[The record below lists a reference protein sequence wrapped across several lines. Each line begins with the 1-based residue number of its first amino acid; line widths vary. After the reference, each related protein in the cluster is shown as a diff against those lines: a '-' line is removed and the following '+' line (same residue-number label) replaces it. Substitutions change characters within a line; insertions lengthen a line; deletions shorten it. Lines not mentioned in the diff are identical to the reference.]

1 MRLNKSQK
9 IVFILFAWLALSGRS
24 CTETTITTGLDSV
37 QKVSDTAGN
46 FEGVLEDNDQF
57 GSAVANI
64 GDLDFDAVTD
74 LVVGAP
80 LDDDGGTDRGAVWI
94 LFMNDDGT
102 VDIDQKISDSEGR
115 LTALLQAG
123 LDDNDRF
130 GSAVAE
136 LGDLNGDGI
145 LDIAVGAP
153 LDDDGGT
160 DRGAVWI
167 LFLNTDGT
175 VQFSQ
180 KISDNAGFF
189 NSVLQDNDQVGTAIA
204 FIGDLNNDLL
214 PEIAVGA
221 VGDDDGGTDR
231 GAIWILSLAADGTV
245 NNFQKVSDRDGNFTG
260 TLDDS
265 DFFGSSI
272 AGIGDLDAD
281 GIEDIAVGAIGDDD
295 GGVDRG
301 AVWVLLMNADN
312 TVRFEQKISETDG
325 NFNGGLDDSDH
336 FGSSV
341 TGLGDVNGDGIIDI
355 AAGADLDD
363 DGGNNRGAVWIMF
376 MESDGGIISESKI
389 SSVSGNF
396 TGTLTDGTQFGS
408 ALANPGDL
416 DLDGTIDIVAGAK
429 LDDDGGTDRGALW
442 TLFMKRSETDR
453 QVTLFDDKQ

>member
-24 CTETTITTGLDSV
+24 CTETTITTGVDSV
-37 QKVSDTAGN
+37 QKVSDTTGN

-64 GDLDFDAVTD
+64 GDLDLDGVID
-74 LVVGAP
+74 LAVGAP

-102 VDIDQKISDSEGR
+102 VDNEQKISDDEGR
-115 LTALLQAG
+115 LSLIDV
-123 LDDNDRF
+123 LDDEDQF

-167 LFLNTDGT
+167 LFLNVDGT
-175 VQFSQ
+175 VQFTQ
-180 KISDNAGFF
+180 KISDSEGFF
-189 NSVLQDNDQVGTAIA
+189 NSFLEDNDQFGTAIA
-204 FIGDLNNDLL
+204 NIGDLNNDLL

-221 VGDDDGGTDR
+221 VGDDEGGTDR
-231 GAIWILSLAADGTV
+231 GAVWILSLAANGTV
-245 NNFQKVSDRDGNFTG
+245 NNVQKVSDTSGDFIG
-260 TLDDS
+260 TLQDG

-281 GIEDIAVGAIGDDD
+281 GIEDVAVGAIGDDE

-301 AVWVLLMNADN
+301 AVWVLFMNIDN
-312 TVRFEQKISETDG
+312 TVRFEQKISESNG
-325 NFNGGLDDSDH
+325 NFNGGLNDNDH

-341 TGLGDVNGDGIIDI
+341 AGIGDYNGDGIIDI
-355 AAGADLDD
+355 AVGAAQDN
-363 DGGNNRGAVWIMF
+363 DGGSNRGAVWIMF
-376 MESDGGIISESKI
+376 MESDGEIISKTKI
-389 SSVSGNF
+389 SSTSGDF

-416 DLDGTIDIVAGAK
+416 DLDGTTDIVTGAK
-429 LDDDGGTDRGALW
+429 LDDDGGADRGALW
-442 TLFMKRSETDR
+442 TLFMQQPETDIDF
-453 QVTLFDDKQ
+453 TLFDDKD

>member
-24 CTETTITTGLDSV
+24 CTETTVTTGVDSV

-64 GDLDFDAVTD
+64 GDLEVDGVID
-74 LVVGAP
+74 LAVGAP

-102 VDIDQKISDSEGR
+102 VDIEQKISDTEGNFP
-115 LTALLQAG
+115 AG
-123 LDDNDRF
+123 LDDSDRF

-136 LGDLNGDGI
+136 LGDLNGDSI

-167 LFLNTDGT
+167 LFMNADGT
-175 VQFSQ
+175 VQFAQ
-180 KISDNAGFF
+180 KISNTEGGF
-189 NSVLQDNDQVGTAIA
+189 NGLLEDNDQFGAAIA
-204 FIGDLNNDLL
+204 NIGDLNNDLL

-221 VGDDDGGTDR
+221 IGDDDGGTDR
-231 GAIWILSLAADGTV
+231 GAIWILSLAENGTIFS
-245 NNFQKVSDRDGNFTG
+245 FQKVSDSSGEFAGTLRDG
-260 TLDDS
+260 

-272 AGIGDLDAD
+272 SGIGDLDAD
-281 GIEDIAVGAIGDDD
+281 SIEDIAVGAIGDDD

-301 AVWVLLMNADN
+301 AVWVLLMNADS
-312 TVRFEQKISETDG
+312 TVRFEQKISATNG
-325 NFNGGLDDSDH
+325 NFNGGLDDDDH

-341 TGLGDVNGDGIIDI
+341 TGLGDINGDGIFDI
-355 AAGADLDD
+355 AAGAEQDD
-363 DGGNNRGAVWIMF
+363 DGGSNRGAVWLLF
-376 MESDGGIISESKI
+376 MERDGEIISESKI
-389 SSVSGNF
+389 SSDSGNF

-416 DLDGTIDIVAGAK
+416 DLDGTIDIVTGAK
-429 LDDDGGTDRGALW
+429 LDDDGGADRGALW
-442 TLFMKRSETDR
+442 TLFMQQSKTDR
-453 QVTLFDDKQ
+453 KITIFDDKQ

>member
-9 IVFILFAWLALSGRS
+9 IAFILFAWLALSGRS
-24 CTETTITTGLDSV
+24 CTETTITTGVDSE

-64 GDLDFDAVTD
+64 GDLDLDGVID
-74 LVVGAP
+74 LAVGAP

-102 VDIDQKISDSEGR
+102 VDTEQKISNDEGT
-115 LTALLQAG
+115 LSLIDV
-123 LDDNDRF
+123 LDDDDQF

-167 LFLNTDGT
+167 LFLNVDGT
-175 VQFSQ
+175 VQFTQ
-180 KISDNAGFF
+180 KISDSEGFF
-189 NSVLQDNDQVGTAIA
+189 NSFLEDNDQFGTAIA
-204 FIGDLNNDLL
+204 NIGDLNNDLL

-221 VGDDDGGTDR
+221 IGDDEGGTDR
-231 GAIWILSLAADGTV
+231 GAVWMLSLAANGTV
-245 NNFQKVSDRDGNFTG
+245 NNVKKVSDTSGDFIG
-260 TLDDS
+260 TLQDG

-281 GIEDIAVGAIGDDD
+281 GIEDVAVGAIGDDE

-301 AVWVLLMNADN
+301 AVWVLFMNIDN
-312 TVRFEQKISETDG
+312 TVRFEQKISESSG
-325 NFNGGLDDSDH
+325 NFNGGLNDNDH

-341 TGLGDVNGDGIIDI
+341 AGIGDYNGDGIIDIAVGAAQDNDGGSNRGAVWVMFMESDGEIISKTKISSTSGDFTGTLTDGDLFGIALANIGDLNLDGIIDI
-355 AAGADLDD
+355 AAGA
-363 DGGNNRGAVWIMF
+363 
-376 MESDGGIISESKI
+376 
-389 SSVSGNF
+389 
-396 TGTLTDGTQFGS
+396 
-408 ALANPGDL
+408 
-416 DLDGTIDIVAGAK
+416 K
-429 LDDDGGTDRGALW
+429 LDDDGGIDRGALW
-442 TLFMKRSETDR
+442 TLFMQPTETDIDFP
-453 QVTLFDDKQ
+453 LFDDKE

>member
-24 CTETTITTGLDSV
+24 CTETTITTGVDSV
-37 QKVSDTAGN
+37 QKVSDTSGN
-46 FEGVLEDNDQF
+46 FEGVLEDSDQF

-64 GDLDFDAVTD
+64 GDLEADGVID
-74 LVVGAP
+74 LAAGAP

-102 VDIDQKISDSEGR
+102 VDIEQKISDTEGNFP
-115 LTALLQAG
+115 AG
-123 LDDNDRF
+123 LDDSDRF

-136 LGDLNGDGI
+136 LGDLNGDNI

-167 LFLNTDGT
+167 LFMNADGT
-175 VQFSQ
+175 VQFAQ
-180 KISDNAGFF
+180 KISNTEGGF
-189 NSVLQDNDQVGTAIA
+189 SGILEDNDQFGAAIA
-204 FIGDLNNDLL
+204 NIGDLNNDLL

-221 VGDDDGGTDR
+221 IGDDDGGTDR
-231 GAIWILSLAADGTV
+231 GAIWILSLAENGTIFS
-245 NNFQKVSDRDGNFTG
+245 FQKVSDSSGEFAGTLRDG
-260 TLDDS
+260 

-281 GIEDIAVGAIGDDD
+281 GIEDIAAGAIGDDD
-295 GGVDRG
+295 GGADRG
-301 AVWVLLMNADN
+301 AVWALLMNADS
-312 TVRFEQKISETDG
+312 TVRFEQKISATNG

-355 AAGADLDD
+355 AAGADGDD
-363 DGGNNRGAVWIMF
+363 DGGSNRGAVWLMF
-376 MESDGGIISESKI
+376 MERDGEIISESKI

-416 DLDGTIDIVAGAK
+416 DLDGTIDIVTGAK
-429 LDDDGGTDRGALW
+429 LDDDGGADRGALW
-442 TLFMKRSETDR
+442 TLFMQRSETDR
-453 QVTLFDDKQ
+453 KITIFDDKE

>member
-1 MRLNKSQK
+1 M
-9 IVFILFAWLALSGRS
+9 
-24 CTETTITTGLDSV
+24 TTGVDSV

-64 GDLDFDAVTD
+64 GDLEVDGVID
-74 LVVGAP
+74 LAVGAP

-102 VDIDQKISDSEGR
+102 VDIEQKISDTEGNFP
-115 LTALLQAG
+115 AG
-123 LDDNDRF
+123 LDDSDRF

-136 LGDLNGDGI
+136 LGDLNGDSI

-167 LFLNTDGT
+167 LFMNADGT
-175 VQFSQ
+175 VQFAQ
-180 KISDNAGFF
+180 KISNTEGGF
-189 NSVLQDNDQVGTAIA
+189 NGLLEDNDQFGAAIA
-204 FIGDLNNDLL
+204 NIGDLNNDLL

-221 VGDDDGGTDR
+221 IGDDDGGTDR
-231 GAIWILSLAADGTV
+231 GAIWILSLAENGTIFS
-245 NNFQKVSDRDGNFTG
+245 FQKVSDSSGEFAGTLRDG
-260 TLDDS
+260 

-272 AGIGDLDAD
+272 SGIGDLDAD
-281 GIEDIAVGAIGDDD
+281 SIEDIAVGAIGDDD

-301 AVWVLLMNADN
+301 AVWVLLMNADS
-312 TVRFEQKISETDG
+312 TVRFEQKISATNG
-325 NFNGGLDDSDH
+325 NFNGGLDDDDH

-341 TGLGDVNGDGIIDI
+341 TGLGDINGDGIFDI
-355 AAGADLDD
+355 AAGAEQDD
-363 DGGNNRGAVWIMF
+363 DGGSNRGAVWLLF
-376 MESDGGIISESKI
+376 MERDGEIISESKI
-389 SSVSGNF
+389 SSDSGNF

-416 DLDGTIDIVAGAK
+416 DLDGTIDIVTGAE
-429 LDDDGGTDRGALW
+429 LDDDGGADRGALW
-442 TLFMKRSETDR
+442 TLFMQQSKTDR
-453 QVTLFDDKQ
+453 KITIFDDKQ

>member
-24 CTETTITTGLDSV
+24 CTETTITTGVDSV
-37 QKVSDTAGN
+37 QKVSDTSGN
-46 FEGVLEDNDQF
+46 FEGVLEDSDQF

-64 GDLDFDAVTD
+64 GDLEADGVID
-74 LVVGAP
+74 LAAGAP

-102 VDIDQKISDSEGR
+102 VDIEQKISDTEGNFP
-115 LTALLQAG
+115 AG
-123 LDDNDRF
+123 LDDSDRF

-136 LGDLNGDGI
+136 LGDLNGDNI

-167 LFLNTDGT
+167 LFMNADGT
-175 VQFSQ
+175 VQFAQ
-180 KISDNAGFF
+180 KISNTEGGF
-189 NSVLQDNDQVGTAIA
+189 SGILEDNDQFGAAIA
-204 FIGDLNNDLL
+204 NIGDLNNDLL

-221 VGDDDGGTDR
+221 IGDDDGGTDR
-231 GAIWILSLAADGTV
+231 GAIWILSLAENGTIFS
-245 NNFQKVSDRDGNFTG
+245 FQKVSDSSGDFAGTHRDG
-260 TLDDS
+260 

-281 GIEDIAVGAIGDDD
+281 GIEDIAAGAIGDDD
-295 GGVDRG
+295 GGADRG
-301 AVWVLLMNADN
+301 AVWALLMNADS
-312 TVRFEQKISETDG
+312 TVRFEQKISATNG

-341 TGLGDVNGDGIIDI
+341 TGLGDINGDGIIDI
-355 AAGADLDD
+355 AAGADGDD
-363 DGGNNRGAVWIMF
+363 DGGSNRGAVWLMF
-376 MESDGGIISESKI
+376 MERDGEIISESKI

-416 DLDGTIDIVAGAK
+416 DLDGTIDIVTGAK
-429 LDDDGGTDRGALW
+429 LDDDGGADRGALW
-442 TLFMKRSETDR
+442 TLFMQRSETDR
-453 QVTLFDDKQ
+453 KITIFDDKE

>member
-1 MRLNKSQK
+1 M
-9 IVFILFAWLALSGRS
+9 
-24 CTETTITTGLDSV
+24 TTGVDSV

-64 GDLDFDAVTD
+64 GDLEVDGVID
-74 LVVGAP
+74 LAVGAP

-102 VDIDQKISDSEGR
+102 VDIEQKISDTEGNFP
-115 LTALLQAG
+115 AG
-123 LDDNDRF
+123 LDDSDRF
-130 GSAVAE
+130 GSAVAG
-136 LGDLNGDGI
+136 LGDLNGDSI

-167 LFLNTDGT
+167 LFMNADGT
-175 VQFSQ
+175 VQFAQ
-180 KISDNAGFF
+180 KISNTEGGF
-189 NSVLQDNDQVGTAIA
+189 SGILEDNDQFGAAIA
-204 FIGDLNNDLL
+204 NIGDLNNDLL

-221 VGDDDGGTDR
+221 IGDDDGGTDR
-231 GAIWILSLAADGTV
+231 GAIWILSLAENGTIFS
-245 NNFQKVSDRDGNFTG
+245 FQKVSDSSGEFAGTLRDG
-260 TLDDS
+260 
-265 DFFGSSI
+265 DFFGRSI
-272 AGIGDLDAD
+272 SGIGDLDAD

-301 AVWVLLMNADN
+301 AVWALLMNADS
-312 TVRFEQKISETDG
+312 TVRFEQKISATDG
-325 NFNGGLDDSDH
+325 NFNGGLGDDDH

-341 TGLGDVNGDGIIDI
+341 TGLGDINGDGIFDI
-355 AAGADLDD
+355 AAGADQDD
-363 DGGNNRGAVWIMF
+363 DGGSNRGAVWLMF
-376 MESDGGIISESKI
+376 MERDGGIISESKI

-416 DLDGTIDIVAGAK
+416 DLDGRIDIVTGAK
-429 LDDDGGTDRGALW
+429 LDDDGGADRGALW
-442 TLFMKRSETDR
+442 TLFMQQSETDIDF
-453 QVTLFDDKQ
+453 TLFDNKD

>member
-1 MRLNKSQK
+1 M
-9 IVFILFAWLALSGRS
+9 
-24 CTETTITTGLDSV
+24 TTGVDSV

-64 GDLDFDAVTD
+64 GDLEVDGVID
-74 LVVGAP
+74 LAVGAP

-102 VDIDQKISDSEGR
+102 VDIEQKISDTEGNFP
-115 LTALLQAG
+115 AG
-123 LDDNDRF
+123 LDDSDRF

-136 LGDLNGDGI
+136 LGDLNGDSI

-167 LFLNTDGT
+167 LFMNADGT
-175 VQFSQ
+175 VQFAQ
-180 KISDNAGFF
+180 KISNTEGGF
-189 NSVLQDNDQVGTAIA
+189 NGLLEDNDQFGAAIA
-204 FIGDLNNDLL
+204 NIGDLNNDLL

-221 VGDDDGGTDR
+221 IGDDDGGTDR
-231 GAIWILSLAADGTV
+231 GAIWILSLAENGTIFS
-245 NNFQKVSDRDGNFTG
+245 FQKVSDSSGEFAGTLRDG
-260 TLDDS
+260 

-281 GIEDIAVGAIGDDD
+281 SIEDIAVGAIGDDD

-301 AVWVLLMNADN
+301 AVWVLLMNADS
-312 TVRFEQKISETDG
+312 TVRFEQKISATNG
-325 NFNGGLDDSDH
+325 NFNGGLDDDDH

-341 TGLGDVNGDGIIDI
+341 TGLGDINGDGIFDI
-355 AAGADLDD
+355 AAGAEQDD
-363 DGGNNRGAVWIMF
+363 DGGSNRGAVWLLF
-376 MESDGGIISESKI
+376 MERDGEIISESKI
-389 SSVSGNF
+389 SSDSGNF

-416 DLDGTIDIVAGAK
+416 DLDGTIDIVTGAK
-429 LDDDGGTDRGALW
+429 LDDDGGADRGALW
-442 TLFMKRSETDR
+442 TLFMQQSKTDR
-453 QVTLFDDKQ
+453 KITIFDDKQ

>member
-9 IVFILFAWLALSGRS
+9 IVFILFAWLVLSGRS
-24 CTETTITTGLDSV
+24 CTETTITSGVDSV

-46 FEGVLEDNDQF
+46 FDGVLEDNDQF

-64 GDLDFDAVTD
+64 GDLEVDGVID
-74 LVVGAP
+74 LAVGAP
-80 LDDDGGTDRGAVWI
+80 MDDDGGTDRGAVWI
-94 LFMNDDGT
+94 LFMNNDGT
-102 VDIDQKISDSEGR
+102 VDIEQKISDTEGNFS
-115 LTALLQAG
+115 AV
-123 LDDNDRF
+123 LDDSDRF

-167 LFLNTDGT
+167 LFMNTDGT
-175 VQFSQ
+175 VQFTQ
-180 KISDNAGFF
+180 KISNTEGGF
-189 NSVLQDNDQVGTAIA
+189 SGILEDNDQFGTAIA
-204 FIGDLNNDLL
+204 NIGDLNNDLL

-221 VGDDDGGTDR
+221 IGDDDGGTDR
-231 GAIWILSLAADGTV
+231 GAIWILSLAINGTIFS
-245 NNFQKVSDRDGNFTG
+245 FQKLSDSSGEFAGSLRDG
-260 TLDDS
+260 
-265 DFFGSSI
+265 DFFGSSV

-301 AVWVLLMNADN
+301 AVWALLMNADS
-312 TVRFEQKISETDG
+312 TVRFEQKISQTNG
-325 NFNGGLDDSDH
+325 GFNGGLDDNDH

-341 TGLGDVNGDGIIDI
+341 TGLGDVNGDGILDI

-363 DGGNNRGAVWIMF
+363 DGGSNRGAVWLMF
-376 MESDGGIISESKI
+376 MKSDGEIISESKI

-416 DLDGTIDIVAGAK
+416 DLDGTVDIVTGAK
-429 LDDDGGTDRGALW
+429 LDDDGGADRGALW
-442 TLFMKRSETDR
+442 TLFMQQTKTDR
-453 QVTLFDDKQ
+453 EITIFDDKQ

>member
-24 CTETTITTGLDSV
+24 CTETTITTGVDSV
-37 QKVSDTAGN
+37 QKVSDTSGN
-46 FEGVLEDNDQF
+46 FEGVLEDSDQF

-64 GDLDFDAVTD
+64 GDLEADGVID
-74 LVVGAP
+74 LAAGAP

-102 VDIDQKISDSEGR
+102 VDIEQKISDTEGNFP
-115 LTALLQAG
+115 AG
-123 LDDNDRF
+123 LDDSDRF

-136 LGDLNGDGI
+136 LGDLNGDNI

-167 LFLNTDGT
+167 LFMNADGT
-175 VQFSQ
+175 VQFAQ
-180 KISDNAGFF
+180 KISNTEGGF
-189 NSVLQDNDQVGTAIA
+189 SGILEDNDQFGAAIA
-204 FIGDLNNDLL
+204 NIGDLNNDLL

-221 VGDDDGGTDR
+221 IGDDDGGTDR
-231 GAIWILSLAADGTV
+231 GAIWILSLAENGTIFS
-245 NNFQKVSDRDGNFTG
+245 FQKVSDSSGEFAGTLRDG
-260 TLDDS
+260 

-281 GIEDIAVGAIGDDD
+281 GIEDIAAGAIGDDD
-295 GGVDRG
+295 GGADRG
-301 AVWVLLMNADN
+301 AVWALLMNADS
-312 TVRFEQKISETDG
+312 TVRFEQKISATNG

-341 TGLGDVNGDGIIDI
+341 TGLGDINGDGIIDI
-355 AAGADLDD
+355 AAGADGDD
-363 DGGNNRGAVWIMF
+363 DGGSNRGAVWLMF
-376 MESDGGIISESKI
+376 MERDGEIISESKI

-416 DLDGTIDIVAGAK
+416 DLDGTIDIVTGAK
-429 LDDDGGTDRGALW
+429 LDDDGGADRGALW
-442 TLFMKRSETDR
+442 TLFMQRSETDR
-453 QVTLFDDKQ
+453 KITIFDDKQ